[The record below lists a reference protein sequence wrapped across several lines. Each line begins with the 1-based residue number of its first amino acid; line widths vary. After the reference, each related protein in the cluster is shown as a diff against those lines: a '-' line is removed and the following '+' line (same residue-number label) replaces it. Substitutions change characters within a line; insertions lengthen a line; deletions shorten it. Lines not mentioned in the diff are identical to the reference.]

1 MLITQKKP
9 KKYRIKAFTLLES
22 LLTLATTSFLVLS
35 LFASVSTILTQMEE
49 RLFFLNLEY
58 LYQDTQKLSLAS
70 QKKRSITFNNQTVS
84 TNRAVLK
91 IPQSVHLKENLIITF
106 NQAGGNS
113 SLKKIIF
120 ETDHQTIRY
129 QLYIGSGK
137 YKKDIES
144 LHSP

>member
-1 MLITQKKP
+1 MLITPRKP
-9 KKYRIKAFTLLES
+9 KKYQIKAFTLLES

-35 LFASVSTILTQMEE
+35 LSASVTNILSQMEE

-58 LYQDTQKLSLAS
+58 LYQDTQKLSLAT
-70 QKKRSITFNNQTVS
+70 QKKRTMIFSDQTIS
-84 TNRAVLK
+84 TDRDVLK
-91 IPQSVHLKENLIITF
+91 LPQSVHLKENLTITF

-120 ETDHQTIRY
+120 ETDHQTIKY